1 MNKKEFPS
9 YDILSATV
17 ATYYI
22 SGKLSYH
29 FGQYVPVSL
38 SSYQS
43 EDWKRIEFELDL
55 TKSHHCIARLSV
67 PLDLEYSF
75 SGDMLAR
82 SAIEEN
88 LKKVLQELTE

>member
-1 MNKKEFPS
+1 MNKKEFPR
-9 YDILSATV
+9 YDIFSPTV
-17 ATYYI
+17 AIHYI
-22 SGKLSYH
+22 SGRLSNH

-38 SSYQS
+38 SSYQRG
-43 EDWKRIEFELDL
+43 ELMNIEFELDL
-55 TKSHHCIARLSV
+55 SQIHHCIARLSV